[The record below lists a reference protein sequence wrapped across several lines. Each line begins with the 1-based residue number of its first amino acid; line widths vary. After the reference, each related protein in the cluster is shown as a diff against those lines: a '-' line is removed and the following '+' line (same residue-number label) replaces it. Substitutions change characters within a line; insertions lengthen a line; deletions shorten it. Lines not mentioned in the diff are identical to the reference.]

1 MRENRAQPV
10 MLVTGL
16 SGAGKSTALKTLEDI
31 GWETVDNF
39 PFRLIERLLDTPPSM
54 SMGDSDPPLAL
65 GFDSRTRGFD
75 PDKLIKRVKRL
86 QQKREYEISTL
97 YLDCTDSELERRYG
111 ETRRR
116 HPLALD
122 RPAKH
127 GITLERTMLAPLLRW
142 ADHVIDTTDL
152 TANDLQREIREQFTL
167 DKQAVTTISI
177 TSFGFSRGI
186 PNNIDL
192 LFDVRFLANPF
203 WEPDLKLMSGLDPEV
218 AEYIGRDPAYAE
230 TIEKILDMLKF
241 LLPRYQDAGKA
252 YVNIGIGCTGG
263 RHRSVHVAE
272 RLSKD
277 LRAAGLSPSV
287 LHRNLASR
295 PMEALESMQKLN
307 GHRGI

>member
-1 MRENRAQPV
+1 MNGKPAKPV
-10 MLVTGL
+10 LLVTGL

-39 PFRLIERLLDTPPSM
+39 PFRLIERLLETPPSL
-54 SMGDSDPPLAL
+54 SLGDSDPPLAL
-65 GFDSRTRGFD
+65 GFDSRTRGFST
-75 PDKLIKRVKRL
+75 DKLIKHVRRL
-86 QQKREYEISTL
+86 QKKQDYLISTL
-97 YLDCTDSELERRYG
+97 FLDCAGGELERRYG

-122 RPAKH
+122 RPAKQ
-127 GITLERTMLAPLLRW
+127 GIALERTMLAPFRRW

-152 TANDLQREIREQFTL
+152 TVNDLQREIRQLFTL
-167 DKQAVTTISI
+167 DKDAVTTITL

-203 WEPDLKLMSGLDPEV
+203 WEPNLKLMTGLDAEV
-218 AEYIGRDPAYAE
+218 AEFIGKDPAYSEA
-230 TIEKILDMLKF
+230 IEKILDMLKF
-241 LLPRYQDAGKA
+241 LLPRYQEAGKA

-277 LRAAGLSPSV
+277 LRASGFSPNV

-295 PMEALESMQKLN
+295 PMEALESMQKLDGN
-307 GHRGI
+307 RGI

>member
-1 MRENRAQPV
+1 MSEKLIKPV
-10 MLVTGL
+10 LLVTGL

-31 GWETVDNF
+31 GWETIDNF
-39 PFRLIERLLDTPPSM
+39 PFRLVERLLKTPPS
-54 SMGDSDPPLAL
+54 SSRGDSDPPLAI
-65 GFDSRTRGFD
+65 GFDSRTRGFE
-75 PDKLIKRVKRL
+75 PDKLVKSVKRL
-86 QQKREYEISTL
+86 QKKQDYQITTL
-97 YLDCTDSELERRYG
+97 YLDCAGGELERRYS

-122 RPAKH
+122 RPAKQ
-127 GITLERTMLAPLLRW
+127 GIALERTMLAPFRRW

-152 TANDLQREIREQFTL
+152 TANDLQRQIRQQFTL
-167 DKQAVTTISI
+167 DKDAVTTITL

-203 WEPDLKLMSGLDPEV
+203 WDPELKLKTGLDAEV
-218 AEYIGRDPAYAE
+218 AEYISKDPSYAE
-230 TIEKILDMLKF
+230 AIDKILDMLKF
-241 LLPRYQDAGKA
+241 LLPRYQEAGKA
-252 YVNIGIGCTGG
+252 YVNIGLGCTGG

-277 LRAAGLSPSV
+277 LRASGFSPNV

-295 PMEALESMQKLN
+295 PVEALESMQKSN
-307 GHRGI
+307 ENRGI

>member
-1 MRENRAQPV
+1 MSEKLAKPV
-10 MLVTGL
+10 LLVTGL

-31 GWETVDNF
+31 GWETIDNF

-54 SMGDSDPPLAL
+54 SRGDSDPPLAL
-65 GFDSRTRGFD
+65 GFDSRTRGFE
-75 PDKLIKRVKRL
+75 PAKLIKRVKRL
-86 QQKREYEISTL
+86 QKKQDYLISTL
-97 YLDCTDSELERRYG
+97 FLDCSGGELERRYS

-122 RPAKH
+122 RPAKQ
-127 GITLERTMLAPLLRW
+127 GIALERTLLDPFRRW

-152 TANDLQREIREQFTL
+152 TANDLQRQIRQQFTL
-167 DKQAVTTISI
+167 DKDAITTVTI

-203 WEPDLKLMSGLDPEV
+203 WEPKLKLMTGLDAPV
-218 AEYIGRDPAYAE
+218 AEYIGQDPAYAE

-277 LRAAGLSPSV
+277 LRASGFSPNV

-295 PMEALESMQKLN
+295 PMESLESMQKLN
-307 GHRGI
+307 GDKGI

>member
-1 MRENRAQPV
+1 MTESSAKRV
-10 MLVTGL
+10 LLVTGL
-16 SGAGKSTALKTLEDI
+16 SGAGKSTALKTMEDI

-39 PFRLIERLLDTPPSM
+39 PFHLVENLLNTPPS
-54 SMGDSDPPLAL
+54 SSRDDNNLPLAL
-65 GFDSRTRGFD
+65 GFDSRTRGFE
-75 PDKLIKRVKRL
+75 PNKLIDSIKRL
-86 QQKREYEISTL
+86 QQKPGYLISTL
-97 YLDCTDSELERRYG
+97 FLDCAGAELERRYA

-122 RPAKH
+122 RPAKD
-127 GITLERTMLAPLLRW
+127 GIALERTLLAPFRRW
-142 ADHVIDTTDL
+142 ADHIIDTTDL
-152 TANDLQREIREQFTL
+152 TANDLQREIREHFSL
-167 DKQAVTTISI
+167 DKEAATTITI
-177 TSFGFSRGI
+177 TSFGFSRGL

-203 WEPDLKLMSGLDPEV
+203 WDQDLKQMTGLDPKV
-218 AEYIGRDPAYAE
+218 AEYVSKDPAYPEA
-230 TIEKILDMLKF
+230 IEKILDMLKF

-277 LRAAGLSPSV
+277 LRAAGFSPNV
-287 LHRNLASR
+287 LHRNLASP

-307 GHRGI
+307 GNRGI

>member
-1 MRENRAQPV
+1 MSEKLVKRV
-10 MLVTGL
+10 LLVTGL

-31 GWETVDNF
+31 GWETIDNF
-39 PFRLIERLLDTPPSM
+39 PFRLVERLLKTPPS
-54 SMGDSDPPLAL
+54 SSRGDSDPPLAL
-65 GFDSRTRGFD
+65 GFDSRTRGFQ
-75 PDKLIKRVKRL
+75 PDKLIKRVKTL
-86 QQKREYEISTL
+86 QEKRDYLISTL
-97 YLDCTDSELERRYG
+97 YLDCAGAELERRYS

-122 RPAKH
+122 RPAKQ
-127 GITLERTMLAPLLRW
+127 GIALERSMLASFRRW

-167 DKQAVTTISI
+167 DKDAITTITI

-192 LFDVRFLANPF
+192 LFDVRFLTNPF
-203 WEPDLKLMSGLDPEV
+203 WDSKLKLMTGLDAEV
-218 AEYIGRDPAYAE
+218 AEYISKDPAYAE
-230 TIEKILDMLKF
+230 TIEKILDLLKF
-241 LLPRYQDAGKA
+241 LLPRYQDSGKA

-277 LRAAGLSPSV
+277 LHAAGFSPNV

-307 GHRGI
+307 GNRGI